1 MLVGITRPIILMT
14 SNYLFY
20 CAQQSRPFSL
30 IIKAN
35 FRIVTTHVVMCGGR
49 EGEGERE
56 RESERG
62 GEGERE
68 GKKGREGGIERERD
82 SKGGI
87 WQRHHARE
95 RESTIIIIYY
105 YKNPLYLP

>member
-35 FRIVTTHVVMCGGR
+35 FSYCYYTRRHVWGEGGR
-49 EGEGERE
+49 GTERE
-56 RESERG
+56 REREGGRER
-62 GEGERE
+62 EKERRGERE
-68 GKKGREGGIERERD
+68 ELRGKGTQKVEFGRDIMQGKER
-82 SKGGI
+82 
-87 WQRHHARE
+87 A
-95 RESTIIIIYY
+95 
-105 YKNPLYLP
+105 L